1 MTSWRTL
8 IPYLV
13 LSRNC
18 EESSNKLFMSADP
31 HYDPDHLRG
40 GLSHSY
46 IPSCVNKKKK
56 NILFKV
62 EQNGKYNTSEFA
74 ITM

>member
-1 MTSWRTL
+1 
-8 IPYLV
+8 
-13 LSRNC
+13 
-18 EESSNKLFMSADP
+18 MSADP

-46 IPSCVNKKKK
+46 IPSCVNKKK